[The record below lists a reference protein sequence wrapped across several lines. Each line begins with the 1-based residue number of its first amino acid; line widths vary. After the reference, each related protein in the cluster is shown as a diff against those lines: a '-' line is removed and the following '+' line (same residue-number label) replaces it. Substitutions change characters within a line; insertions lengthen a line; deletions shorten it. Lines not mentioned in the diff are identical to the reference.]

1 MEVSD
6 RLRSVLKSV
15 RNDWRETVQLVQ
27 PSNQFGAQLLLEVVS
42 LHLEAKEI
50 TKTNNLQKRKE
61 LMDEFAVHK
70 KTVEKAIEYLGNKA
84 TQQTKPQ
91 EDRAVSGLW

>member
-1 MEVSD
+1 MEVSA
-6 RLRSVLKSV
+6 RLRSVLKGMRS
-15 RNDWRETVQLVQ
+15 DWREAVQSVQ
-27 PSNQFGAQLLLEVVS
+27 PSNQFSAGLLLAIVA

-61 LMDEFAVHK
+61 LMNEFAVHK
-70 KTVEKAIEYLGNKA
+70 KTVENAIRYLADEAKKQTEY
-84 TQQTKPQ
+84 P

>member
-1 MEVSD
+1 MEVSA
-6 RLRSVLKSV
+6 RLRSVLKGMRS
-15 RNDWRETVQLVQ
+15 DWREAVQSVQ
-27 PSNQFGAQLLLEVVS
+27 PSNQFSAGLLLAIVA

-70 KTVEKAIEYLGNKA
+70 KTVEKAIEYLGSKA

>member
-15 RNDWRETVQLVQ
+15 RNDWRETLQLVQ
-27 PSNQFGAQLLLEVVS
+27 PSNQFCAQLLLGIVT

-70 KTVEKAIEYLGNKA
+70 KN
-84 TQQTKPQ
+84 
-91 EDRAVSGLW
+91 R